1 MSQNLG
7 LILLVDDNED
17 DYEATLRSL
26 RKNHLLNPVHWCK
39 SGGDAR
45 DYLYH
50 QGKYTDDDSVRR
62 PTLMLLDLNMP
73 GLDGRQL
80 LRELKADRDMCAI
93 PTIILTTSNDPKDI
107 EECYT
112 LGASTFIQKPV
123 EFEGLTKAIQTMKD
137 YWFGIALLPKSDEA
151 NNG

>member
-1 MSQNLG
+1 MEHDLG
-7 LILLVDDNED
+7 LILLVDDNPD

-39 SGGDAR
+39 SGQDAR

-50 QGKYTDDDSVRR
+50 QGKYENDESVRR

-80 LRELKADRDMCAI
+80 LRELKADREMCAI
-93 PTIILTTSNDPKDI
+93 PTVILTTSNDPQDV
-107 EECYT
+107 EECYA

-123 EFEGLTKAIQTMKD
+123 EFEGLTQAIRTMKD
-137 YWFGIALLPKSDEA
+137 YWFGIALLPQEE
-151 NNG
+151 G